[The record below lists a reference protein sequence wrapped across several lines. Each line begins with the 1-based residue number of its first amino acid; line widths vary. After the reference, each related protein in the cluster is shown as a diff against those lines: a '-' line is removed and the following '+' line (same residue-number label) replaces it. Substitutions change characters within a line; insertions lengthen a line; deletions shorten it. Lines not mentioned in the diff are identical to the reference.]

1 MAAFLKKAEKINAS
15 RNNRAVSPVDGHYFE
30 KVSLRVC
37 FRFEIA
43 DAMLNMSV
51 WINLALKK
59 VWSVSGVCWVQ
70 LSQETREPD
79 RRTIPRYDE
88 AIFSEILK
96 MLSLAIL
103 VSLVSH
109 TRTAWPV

>member
-59 VWSVSGVCWVQ
+59 VWSVSGVC
-70 LSQETREPD
+70 
-79 RRTIPRYDE
+79 
-88 AIFSEILK
+88 
-96 MLSLAIL
+96 
-103 VSLVSH
+103 
-109 TRTAWPV
+109 